1 MIRKLFVAALV
12 VVAATACDVAA
23 SKGTDTGNGLRF
35 GFGGPGPFYAEDAA
49 GTIFEIREARANIDR
64 IRLFLPGGI
73 DCDAVDPH
81 PQVRCNP
88 AMYVIEGPFD
98 VDLVAGTSDPPIEA
112 PLPVG
117 TYRRF
122 EVRFMASDALGDRT
136 LVGSGVF
143 DDGGTE
149 TSFDFAF
156 RFNDT
161 ARLEPD
167 GGVTVAADKEVLAS
181 LDVSTWFSAV
191 PITDC
196 LASGDLESTD
206 GRLRLVDG
214 SGRCSSL
221 ESDIIDAVKSSL
233 R

>member
-1 MIRKLFVAALV
+1 MIRKLIVAALLV
-12 VVAATACDVAA
+12 VGATACDTAA
-23 SKGTDTGNGLRF
+23 SKGTDTGNGLRI
-35 GFGGPGPFYAEDAA
+35 GFGGPGPFLAEDAA
-49 GTIFEIREARANIDR
+49 GTIFEIQEARANVEW
-64 IRLFLPGGI
+64 IRLFLPGRI
-73 DCDAVDPH
+73 DCSAAEPH

-112 PLPVG
+112 PLLPG

-122 EVRFMASDALGDRT
+122 EVRFMASPALGDRT
-136 LVGSGVF
+136 LVGSGIF

-149 TSFDFAF
+149 TGFDFAF
-156 RFNDT
+156 RFNET
-161 ARLEPD
+161 ARLEPN
-167 GGVTVAADKEVLAS
+167 GGVTVEADQQALAS
-181 LDVSTWFSAV
+181 LDVSTWFSGV

-196 LASGDLESTD
+196 LASGDLELTD
-206 GRLRLVDG
+206 GRLQLVDG

-221 ESDIIDAVKSSL
+221 ESDIVDAVKDSL